1 MTKTSPRHL
10 FSTRF
15 LAFGLVALT
24 LATSAGAASV
34 AVSRFWHNHQP
45 IYWPGW
51 SSYFPGSVQYAAE
64 SIDKKGTQGGHP
76 DNDLNEIFSKYD
88 RLKAYTYGPVSSL
101 GNCPD
106 DAGYAI
112 SYSGSLIQNVRSL
125 GQAGKCGYGAD
136 WNSSLANARTW
147 RTSRGGPRMDLVGFC
162 FHHALAPVLP
172 KAVFRKEIETFKQ
185 VWWKAWGGDMNLT
198 DHSKGFFP
206 TEMAFSEEMIDVLV
220 EQGYEWVI
228 VASHH
233 LSRTCPT
240 YFNNGTPADNY
251 SIFSSEPNKADLLGP
266 SPTTGWWF
274 NSPNPGNCAWNVSPF
289 AYQLHTVQYI
299 NPYTGAKK
307 EMIAVPSDDVLS
319 YKAGYSGAEI
329 GMVSDNIAPY
339 ANDPAHPAL
348 VLPST
353 DGDNAWGGGDS
364 SWMESAPAFF
374 RNAKNNGYMSYGI
387 QDFVNDYGKNATLAH
402 VEDGAWIFPEMDYG
416 SPYFL
421 KWVDPPCNVANIDKC
436 YPGTQVD
443 LETPGFALKFWDWAP
458 IIAAANWCET
468 AEQVARG
475 EGTPVEAWRIAC
487 PYDFDNSNNHANPV
501 EQAWNIFLAG
511 LDSGFNYYGGKGND
525 DECKPPL
532 ANANSIN
539 CLKDNGYTSSRLSA
553 ADQTPPSIF
562 RPQRFPYNPG
572 GYTFGWFNTT
582 PTDSRYRKKMGSDF
596 YVWTHAYD
604 VSGIPDGGVILHVR
618 KDKDGVNPLN
628 SIQNETYAGGN
639 EVEEWIDI
647 PMTKRVLPRT
657 TAELNAAA
665 NAGDI
670 NYEFEPAE
678 NADYYFAK
686 VDMFR
691 GALVDYYIEA
701 RDTRGNTY
709 KSDIQHVWVEDDGT
723 APGAGGTAS
732 ARASFEPAAP
742 SDEQDITVTFYPND
756 GALSNATSVICLY
769 TFAGKDEGWANVA
782 MTKSA
787 STNTWS
793 VTFKH
798 GEGAYVDNAPAL
810 WVCFHDAA
818 EENWESNGGSNW
830 KVSITDADAPT
841 DGVKISPNPAVAGQP
856 VTVTYYASGRA
867 LASASAINCHHGYN
881 GANWTEVPGDAMTQ
895 AGATWSLT
903 FNVPSVAETLSMCFN
918 DGSTWDNNGGADWQ
932 FPVTGT
938 VTPPV
943 TETVELSELG
953 PQPNAL
959 LGIVYNPAGR
969 PLAAASSVYMHYG
982 FSDAKGQSQWTTV
995 PGDRMTAAEGLWSLE
1010 VQPPPGSVSMR
1021 LCFND
1026 TATWDNNDT
1035 ADWTFDLSTNYP
1047 AVPDGLA
1054 ISDPAAD
1061 QTSTREAVYRITGT
1075 AGSDIVGPIAWSNAA
1090 TAETG
1095 SFESLSVWSRTIPL
1109 ASGSNTITFSGQ
1121 SASYSAP
1128 SKQDDASNYTLNTN
1142 YTGLNTGTGFQPWRT
1157 IIPPESIDDDN
1168 DNPDEDLA
1176 FVVLSPGPKQGCT
1189 STVKFYA
1196 NNEASALAHGTVEN
1210 VFVYWGATDADNFTS
1225 WTTSDHGDQMT
1236 WVDADGAW
1244 EAQLVVP
1251 ANAVSLSFLFNDGGD
1266 KWLHYKDVKGGD
1278 QENWI
1283 CEVTPSAS
1291 GPNGG
1296 IWAQPGTGFGMWENF
1311 GQLTAI
1317 YRPFGRD
1324 LAANDVFSFTFK
1336 NGDIASATNGIQP
1349 GVGAG
1354 VCSIGAT
1361 TNNDVGFRFYFNGG
1375 QEHYL
1380 TPQGDTGIGWTTDPI
1395 TVTLV
1400 MADST
1405 NYTATFAINGAVQ
1418 STLTGSF
1425 DEPCNAFR
1433 AWSWANKAS
1442 VEGNNYDVFVDQL
1455 SVASILFTDVSAK
1468 TTIVYDTGET
1478 KIVHCVAANVAITI
1492 VPDTS
1497 LVKLTASIE
1506 DDEGNAIPDGTKI
1519 PVYMANELVDR
1530 KWQWN
1535 LLNVVPVTGGTITI
1549 SVPDDNSL
1557 CLLTLGIPPN
1567 LAE

>member
-1 MTKTSPRHL
+1 MAQTKSCRPISTL
-10 FSTRF
+10 F
-15 LAFGLVALT
+15 LVLLGLS

-64 SIDKKGTQGGHP
+64 SIDKKGSQGGHP

-88 RLKAYTYGPVSSL
+88 RLKAYTYGPASSL

-112 SYSGSLIQNVRSL
+112 SYSGSLIQDVRSL
-125 GQAGKCGYGAD
+125 GQAGKCGYGSD

-162 FHHALAPVLP
+162 YHHALAPVLP

-185 VWWKAWGGDMNLT
+185 VWWKAWGGAMDLS

-206 TEMAFSEEMIDVLV
+206 TEMAFSEEMIDILV

-240 YFNNGTPADNY
+240 YFNNGSPDGNY
-251 SIFSSEPNKADLLGP
+251 SINSSEPNKADLLGP
-266 SPTTGWWF
+266 SPTTGWWY

-289 AYQLHTVQYI
+289 AYQLHKVQYV

-329 GMVSDNIAPY
+329 GMVNDNIAPY
-339 ANDPAHPAL
+339 ANDPSNPAL
-348 VLPST
+348 VLPAT

-374 RNAKNNGYMSYGI
+374 HNAKSSGYMSYGI

-421 KWVDPPCNVANIDKC
+421 KWVDPPCNPAELDKC

-468 AEQVARG
+468 AEQVAKG
-475 EGTPVEAWRIAC
+475 EGTSVEAWRIAC

-501 EQAWNIFLAG
+501 EQAWNIYLAG

-539 CLKDNGYTSSRLSA
+539 CLKDNGYTSARLSA
-553 ADQTPPSIF
+553 ADTTPPSIF

-582 PTDSRYRKKMGSDF
+582 PQDGSYRKKMGSDF

-604 VSGIPDGGVILHVR
+604 VSGIPEGGVILHVR

-657 TAELNAAA
+657 TADLNAAA

-686 VDMFR
+686 VNMFR

-701 RDTRGNTY
+701 RDTKNNTY

-723 APGAGGTAS
+723 DPGAGGSAS
-732 ARASFEPAAP
+732 ARATFEPAAP
-742 SDEQDITVTFYPND
+742 SDTQDITVTFSPND
-756 GALSNATSVICLY
+756 GSLSNATSVICLY
-769 TFAGKDEGWANVA
+769 TFAGKDEGWADIA

-787 STNTWS
+787 TTNTWS
-793 VTFKH
+793 VTFKA

-810 WVCFHDAA
+810 WVCFHDADG
-818 EENWESNGGSNW
+818 ENWESNGGSNW

-856 VTVTYYASGRA
+856 VTVTYYATGRA
-867 LASASAINCHHGYN
+867 LASASSVNCHHGYN

-895 AGATWSLT
+895 AGATWTLS

-918 DGSTWDNNGGADWQ
+918 DGSTWDNNGGSDWK

-938 VTPPV
+938 IVPPV

-969 PLAAASSVYMHYG
+969 PLATAASVYMHYG
-982 FSDAKGQSQWTTV
+982 FFDAKGQSQWTTV
-995 PGDRMTAAEGLWSLE
+995 PGERMTASEGLWSLE

-1026 TATWDNNDT
+1026 TAIWDNNDT

-1054 ISDPAAD
+1054 ISDPADD
-1061 QTSTREAVYRITGT
+1061 QVSTREAVYRVSGT

-1095 SFESLSVWSRTIPL
+1095 SFESLAVWSRTIPL
-1109 ASGSNTITFSGQ
+1109 ASGSNTITFTGQ
-1121 SASYSAP
+1121 TASYSAP
-1128 SKQDDASNYTLNTN
+1128 SAEDEASNYTLNEN
-1142 YTGLNTGTGFQPWRT
+1142 YTGLNMGTGFQPWIS
-1157 IIPPESIDDDN
+1157 IIPSIGGGENTNSSIDLHN
-1168 DNPDEDLA
+1168 L
-1176 FVVLSPGPKQGCT
+1176 VLDPAPMQGHDSLVKYYADSRPLENASAVNIHWASVNANGDMNWTQSPGVAMT
-1189 STVKFYA
+1189 ST
-1196 NNEASALAHGTVEN
+1196 
-1210 VFVYWGATDADNFTS
+1210 
-1225 WTTSDHGDQMT
+1225 
-1236 WVDADGAW
+1236 ADGWQSTIAI
-1244 EAQLVVP
+1244 P
-1251 ANAVSLSFLFNDGGD
+1251 DDAVSLRLMFNDGGD
-1266 KWLHYKDVKGGD
+1266 TYDKNGQDDGWSCDVT
-1278 QENWI
+1278 EN
-1283 CEVTPSAS
+1283 TSRS
-1291 GPNGG
+1291 NGG

-1324 LAANDVFSFTFK
+1324 LAANDVFSFTFR

-1361 TNNDVGFRFYFNGG
+1361 TNNEAGFRFYFNGG
-1375 QEHYL
+1375 QEHYM

-1400 MADST
+1400 MADPT
-1405 NYTATFAINGAVQ
+1405 NYTATFSINGAVQ
-1418 STLTGSF
+1418 STLNGSF

-1433 AWSWANKAS
+1433 AWSWANKGD
-1442 VEGNNYDVFVDQL
+1442 VEGNNYDFFVDQL
-1455 SVASILFTDVSAK
+1455 SVASILFTDVSA
-1468 TTIVYDTGET
+1468 TATVVYDTGEVT
-1478 KIVHCVAANVAITI
+1478 IVRCVTSDAKITI
-1492 VPDTS
+1492 DPDTS
-1497 LVKLTASIE
+1497 VIKITASIE
-1506 DDEGNAIPDGTKI
+1506 DEEGNPLPNGTQI
-1519 PVYMANELVDR
+1519 PVYVADQLNDR
-1530 KWQWN
+1530 KWNWR
-1535 LLNVVPVTGGTITI
+1535 LLNKVSISGGSVTITGL
-1549 SVPDDNSL
+1549 PEDKAM
-1557 CLLTLGIPPN
+1557 CLVTLGIPPG
-1567 LAE
+1567 LDE